1 MEQFRMEQIAREQL
15 VNQKW
20 QQMMVE
26 ISNAAVREG
35 KIAHATFELTA
46 MCTLKCKM
54 CYVRLDRQQADAI
67 GTMRMADEWIHM
79 ARQFRDAGGITILLT
94 GGEAMMRPDFAEIY
108 EEISKM
114 GLFVTVFTNGTTITD
129 EIVDLFKRRPP
140 ALVGL
145 TLYGASEETYRRVT
159 GAEGFSRAVE
169 GLDRLLAIPNL
180 HVDVRYTLCTLNYED
195 YGKVQQLVA
204 ERGIILGYDF
214 GDMSPVR
221 GATSDSR
228 KLRLSKEQKQC
239 ILEQQQQISAPILDA
254 IHKMDTPAI
263 QETRQ
268 LAPID
273 LEQENGEEP
282 DSDME
287 RRLQCRAAAFGVYI
301 AFDGRMYPCDSF
313 SEPYCT
319 EPFKEGF
326 VPAYQR
332 LQKIAK
338 DILVPESC
346 FLCRHR
352 ERCGPCAARL
362 IAEKEACKREGVP
375 CGFEPREMK

>member
-1 MEQFRMEQIAREQL
+1 MEQTRIEQIAGEQL
-15 VNQKW
+15 QNQRW

-35 KIAHATFELTA
+35 KIAHATFELTP
-46 MCTLKCKM
+46 MCTLRCKM
-54 CYVRLDRQQADAI
+54 CYVRLDRQQANAI
-67 GTMRMADEWIHM
+67 GPMRTAEAWIQM
-79 ARQFRDAGGITILLT
+79 ARQFRDAGGLTMLLT

-129 EIVDLFKRRPP
+129 EIVSLFKRRPP
-140 ALVGL
+140 AMVGL

-159 GAEGFSRAVE
+159 GVEGFRRAME

-195 YGKVQQLVA
+195 YGKAQQIVA
-204 ERGIILGYDF
+204 DRGIVLGYDF
-214 GDMSPVR
+214 GDMASVR

-228 KLRLSKEQKQC
+228 NLRLSQEQKQR
-239 ILEQQQQISAPILDA
+239 ILEQQQRISAPILDA
-254 IHKMDTPAI
+254 IHQMDKSATE
-263 QETRQ
+263 ETKQ

-273 LEQENGEEP
+273 LEQENGEKVDP
-282 DSDME
+282 YRE

-301 AFDGRMYPCDSF
+301 AFDGRMYPCDTF

-326 VPAYQR
+326 VPAYKR
-332 LQKIAK
+332 LQKIARE
-338 DILVPESC
+338 ILVPESC
-346 FLCRHR
+346 FVCKHR
-352 ERCGPCAARL
+352 EKCGPCAARL
-362 IAEKEACKREGVP
+362 LAEKEACKREGVS
-375 CGFEPREMK
+375 CGFEPREII